1 MSLLPGYP
9 AGRRFNPGGV
19 TVADEISSAM
29 PDTAGYR
36 LWESLFKDHPRSL
49 GESYW
54 EHQRHAF
61 AFGASMIWGGVACV
75 LHALVPA
82 LFVRTAS
89 STILRL
95 HERLIATRRIDRR
108 QQSG

>member
-1 MSLLPGYP
+1 
-9 AGRRFNPGGV
+9 
-19 TVADEISSAM
+19 VADEISSAM